1 MGEYNDWW
9 WAKSCDFSLSSQEKM
24 RRIAGVQNREVK
36 NQSKTYI
43 DHVFLEGGKIIQ
55 LPPTEVVASGGRWG
69 SGGQDQQSCGHKMKL
84 HSSVGQNSIQSRRS
98 SMRGGGS
105 ES

>member
-1 MGEYNDWW
+1 
-9 WAKSCDFSLSSQEKM
+9 M

-98 SMRGGGS
+98 SMRGWQAVEEVKANAMQCEIDRCGKEGTK
-105 ES
+105 